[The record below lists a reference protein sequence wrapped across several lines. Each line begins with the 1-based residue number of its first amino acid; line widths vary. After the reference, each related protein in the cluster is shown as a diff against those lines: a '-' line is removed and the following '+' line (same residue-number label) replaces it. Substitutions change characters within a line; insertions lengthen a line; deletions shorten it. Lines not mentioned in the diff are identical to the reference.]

1 MKGKNQGHW
10 KIQKDKRL
18 WKGQEFRK
26 DENRKSTMGNR
37 RTQKEMKLERLTTE
51 GEKIRREFTKS
62 KIKRRKT
69 FKEGKGN
76 EEK

>member
-1 MKGKNQGHW
+1 
-10 KIQKDKRL
+10 
-18 WKGQEFRK
+18 
-26 DENRKSTMGNR
+26 MGNR
-37 RTQKEMKLERLTTE
+37 IALKELKLERVTRE

-62 KIKRRKT
+62 KIKRRKI